1 MNMDGDARPKKT
13 EDVGR
18 YLAQAGV
25 KGVRLVK
32 GQGYFCFE
40 GDATEDW
47 VDHTVEVTFLG
58 DLTCEQWLQTFRAMD
73 SNPANRKSV
82 RDARQ

>member
-1 MNMDGDARPKKT
+1 MQGEARPKKT
-13 EDVGR
+13 EEVSR

-32 GQGYFCFE
+32 GQSYFCFE

-47 VDHTVEVTFLG
+47 IDHTVEVTFLG
-58 DLTCEQWLQTFRAMD
+58 DLTCDQWLQTFRAMD
-73 SNPANRKSV
+73 ANPANRKSI
-82 RDARQ
+82 RAARE